1 MGASWRGG
9 EVARRRRGRD
19 GAERIWPRVLTL
31 ESGSGSGGGA
41 LNRQAEPLKVEV
53 DQLRALQRCPEA
65 RCASH
70 ATLSTSLANWYTEG
84 LLQSLAVCD
93 SRAQNFKTSTYSKTD
108 HLRFKVFQVVDSV
121 IVFIYLIPLVCL
133 SVVSP
138 YGKRAKFPLR
148 RASPQAP
155 TTTTSQPQPNTV
167 KVRDLGCGISL
178 QSSPK
183 TGVL

>member
-1 MGASWRGG
+1 M
-9 EVARRRRGRD
+9 
-19 GAERIWPRVLTL
+19 
-31 ESGSGSGGGA
+31 
-41 LNRQAEPLKVEV
+41 NRQAEPLKVEV

-65 RCASH
+65 HCASH
-70 ATLSTSLANWYTEG
+70 TTLSTSLANWYTDR
-84 LLQSLAVCD
+84 LLSHLQSATL
-93 SRAQNFKTSTYSKTD
+93 AQNFKTSTYSKTD

-121 IVFIYLIPLVCL
+121 IMFIYLIPLVCL

-138 YGKRAKFPLR
+138 YGKRAKFPLC
-148 RASPQAP
+148 RASLQAP